1 MAVFRKKNKVC
12 IASIRLRND
21 QYGAFSVQ
29 NKGKSALFALEIKV
43 KKFVF
48 SG

>member
-12 IASIRLRND
+12 IASTRLRND